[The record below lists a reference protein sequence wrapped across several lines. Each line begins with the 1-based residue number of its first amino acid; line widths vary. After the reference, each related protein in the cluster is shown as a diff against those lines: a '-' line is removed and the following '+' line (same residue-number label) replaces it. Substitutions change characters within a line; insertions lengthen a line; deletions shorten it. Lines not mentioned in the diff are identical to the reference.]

1 MTDLK
6 PFSTKPLRTVLWG
19 ALAVVTPAALVAPA
33 APLAAQSTDQVLD
46 QTVGALRAIGTMTAD
61 FTQTDRNGRTVH
73 GVLTLKRPG
82 KIRFQYDEGVNMLL
96 VSDGKALTFIDYDVK
111 QKQRWPIGN
120 SPLGALLDPTRD
132 VKKFGRVVPTGNP
145 DVYSIEVRDPKRP
158 EYGVITLIFIKD
170 AASPGG
176 LKLTSWV
183 ALDSKNQRTTVRL
196 TNQRYGMAVPDSA
209 FSYRDPTPSS
219 HRH

>member
-1 MTDLK
+1 LK

-82 KIRFQYDEGVNMLL
+82 KIRFQYDKGVNMLL

>member
-6 PFSTKPLRTVLWG
+6 PFSTKPLRAVLWG

-209 FSYRDPTPSS
+209 FSYRDPTPSG

>member
-1 MTDLK
+1 MTDLM
-6 PFSTKPLRTVLWG
+6 PFSTKPLRDVLWG
-19 ALAVVTPAALVAPA
+19 ALVVAMPAALVAPL
-33 APLAAQSTDQVLD
+33 APAVAQSTDQVLD

-82 KIRFQYDEGVNMLL
+82 KIRFQYDKGVNMLL
-96 VSDGKALTFIDYDVK
+96 VSDGKALTFIDYDVR

-196 TNQRYGMAVPDSA
+196 TNQRYGVAVPDSA
-209 FSYRDPTPSS
+209 FSYRDPTPSG

>member
-1 MTDLK
+1 LK
-6 PFSTKPLRTVLWG
+6 PFSTKPLRAVLWG

-82 KIRFQYDEGVNMLL
+82 KIRFQYDKGVNMLL

-209 FSYRDPTPSS
+209 FSYRDPTPSG

>member
-1 MTDLK
+1 M
-6 PFSTKPLRTVLWG
+6 PFSTKPLRDVLWG
-19 ALAVVTPAALVAPA
+19 ALVVAMPAALVAPL
-33 APLAAQSTDQVLD
+33 APAVAQSTDQVLD

-82 KIRFQYDEGVNMLL
+82 KIRFQYDKGVNMLL
-96 VSDGKALTFIDYDVK
+96 VSDGKALTFIDYDVR

-196 TNQRYGMAVPDSA
+196 TNQRYGVAVPDSA
-209 FSYRDPTPSS
+209 FSYRDPTPSG